1 MRHFRLS
8 SRALALGVLVC
19 AVLVGAARAQEP
31 VLQDP
36 VLDATP
42 AAPTAAV
49 GDLPSGAAEP
59 AAPAAPVATATP
71 RPPTRTVT
79 ETRTPSETP
88 TATPTLAIP
97 DDPVGV
103 VIYGVVV
110 AGSHAWLPTA
120 FPAEAPALRRLYEPR
135 QMAPLWTRD
144 GKPSAA
150 AGAVIDAMAGA
161 GAGGLVAADYSPA
174 MLRDAAARLAAEA
187 APTSEEIGLFDAALS
202 VAALRFTADLS
213 VGRVNPRS
221 VGFFY
226 DVPPKHGDQAAIVA
240 ELASSDDPAA
250 RLAQLDPS
258 FPQFAHLREA
268 LARYR
273 ALAGQPTQTSVPLL
287 PKLTPGARDAG
298 VPALRAHLAALGD
311 LPPDAVAPSAGD
323 EQRYD
328 TALVDAVRRFQ
339 ARHGLGHD
347 GVVGPGTLAALRV
360 PPAVRAAQIE
370 LAMERLRWLPAEWP
384 QRFIFVNL
392 PEFRLRGYAGGDPT
406 PALEMNVV
414 VGQAVSKQSH
424 KTPVLQADMQYL
436 VFRPYW
442 MVPSSIATRELWPKI
457 QRDPDYLARNNM
469 EVRNGRIR
477 QRPGRGNSLGQVKFI
492 FPNPHHVYLHDTP
505 SKGLFVRARRDY
517 SHGCVRVADP
527 PALAEW
533 VLADTPGWD
542 RARIER
548 AMRSEPNDRH
558 VPLTTPLPVYL
569 FYTTVVVEP
578 DGAIHF
584 FDDIYGHD
592 ATLLREL
599 AKGART

>member
-1 MRHFRLS
+1 MRHSLLS
-8 SRALALGVLVC
+8 PRASALGVLVC
-19 AVLVGAARAQEP
+19 AVLAGAGRAQETI
-31 VLQDP
+31 LDP
-36 VLDATP
+36 AP
-42 AAPTAAV
+42 AAPTAAASEAAV
-49 GDLPSGAAEP
+49 GAADP
-59 AAPAAPVATATP
+59 SPPAAPVATATP
-71 RPPTRTVT
+71 RPPTRTLT
-79 ETRTPSETP
+79 ETGTPSQTP
-88 TATPTLAIP
+88 TATPTLALP

-103 VIYGVVV
+103 AIYGVVV
-110 AGSHAWLPTA
+110 AGRHPWLPA
-120 FPAEAPALRRLYEPR
+120 PFPAQAPALRRLYEPR
-135 QMAPLWTRD
+135 QIAPLWTQG

-150 AGAVIDAMAGA
+150 AGALIDAMAGA
-161 GAGGLVAADYSPA
+161 GAGGLVAADYAPA
-174 MLRDAAARLAAEA
+174 MLRDAAARLGADPS
-187 APTSEEIGLFDAALS
+187 PTSEEIGLFDAALS
-202 VAALRFTADLS
+202 VAALRFTSDLS
-213 VGRVNPRS
+213 VGRVAPRR
-221 VGFFY
+221 VGLFY
-226 DVPPKHGDQAAIVA
+226 DVPPKHGDPAAIVA

-250 RLAQLDPS
+250 RLVQLDPP
-258 FPQFAHLREA
+258 FPQFAHLRDA

-273 ALAGQPTQTSVPLL
+273 ALAGQPTQTSVPLM
-287 PKLTPGARDAG
+287 PKLTPGDRDAG

-311 LPPDAVAPSAGD
+311 LPPDAAAPAAGD

-339 ARHGLGHD
+339 TRHGLGRD
-347 GVVGPGTLAALRV
+347 GVIGPGTLAALRV

-370 LAMERLRWLPAEWP
+370 LAMERLRWLPDAWP

-392 PEFRLRGYAGGDPT
+392 PEFRLRAYSDGDPT
-406 PALEMNVV
+406 PSLQMNVV
-414 VGQAVSKQSH
+414 VGQAVSTESH

-442 MVPSSIATRELWPKI
+442 MVPSSIARRELWPKI
-457 QRDPDYLARNNM
+457 QRDPGYLARNNM

-505 SKGLFVRARRDY
+505 SKGLFVRPRRDY

-533 VLADTPGWD
+533 VLTDTPGWD

-558 VPLTTPLPVYL
+558 VPLATPLPVYL
-569 FYTTVVVEP
+569 FYTTVVVEA

-592 ATLLREL
+592 ATLQREL